1 MKMIHFLIMGAIGL
15 IFIGASIAGLALYGS
30 RNKENGV
37 FEKSVQASVDSL
49 RKAINSENSLLREIS
64 KDLSECKIS
73 TQNIGDTLSNILSEL
88 NKIKRN
94 ISKRTTYES
103 QLKALSENVID
114 GLDVLLAI
122 KDTVNDEA
130 EKRTIEKVVEILI
143 ENLKQIPYLQVI
155 YPRPG
160 ESYDPD
166 LHTAVDTIA
175 SDNQDMNGKILEVR
189 AIGYKLFN
197 KLYKRAEVVVYKY
210 ENKGRK
216 GDEE

>member
-15 IFIGASIAGLALYGS
+15 ILIGASIAGLALYGS